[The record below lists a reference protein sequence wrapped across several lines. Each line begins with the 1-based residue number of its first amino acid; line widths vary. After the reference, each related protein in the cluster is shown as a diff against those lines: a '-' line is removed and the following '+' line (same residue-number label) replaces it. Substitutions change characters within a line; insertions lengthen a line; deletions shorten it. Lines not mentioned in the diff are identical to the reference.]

1 MNRFMGIF
9 LRTWFES
16 PFIIMDIIIIA
27 LFDILKY
34 LKMLLFQH
42 PAFICP
48 KSTLETPEQLMKS

>member
-1 MNRFMGIF
+1 MGIF

-16 PFIIMDIIIIA
+16 PFIIMDIIVIA

-42 PAFICP
+42 PAFIWP
-48 KSTLETPEQLMKS
+48 KSTLETPEQLTKS